1 MGDSRDNRNFNFM
14 VVVMGGGLLFGSATL
29 KIGICWVIAALA
41 ININILLSDKIA
53 VGRGWSV
60 CQHMIVAL
68 LLFSVPVHLSA
79 HSHSSVRRP
88 ADSSCPPRPPL
99 PTAFVLYAFA
109 SPTPCGTVAVTVRPP
124 SVSVESFSGALAEN
138 NVLTSFIVDF

>member
-1 MGDSRDNRNFNFM
+1 MGDGRDNRNFNAM
-14 VVVMGGGLLFGSATL
+14 VVVRGGGQFTCWFCVL

-60 CQHMIVAL
+60 CQHMTVVAL

-79 HSHSSVRRP
+79 HSHSSVRQP
-88 ADSSCPPRPPL
+88 ADSSCPLGPLFLRLLFCMPL
-99 PTAFVLYAFA
+99 PLQL
-109 SPTPCGTVAVTVRPP
+109 PVAVTVRPP
-124 SVSVESFSGALAEN
+124 SVSVESFFGALTEN
-138 NVLTSFIVDF
+138 TVLTSFIVDF